1 MNEFFKSETFRLTSK
16 ILLTC
21 ALVCACPVAIILSVF
36 LLSLGGFWTV
46 TICASVLLLP
56 LAIPLIWIKKRKIY
70 LISYVSYLLCFA
82 ILFGTQAGM
91 MIHDDAITI
100 DTAPAI
106 NVYEYLPFEE
116 DSKIVKYDSKTL
128 SFDGLTQD
136 ELPIID
142 GAAAA
147 FPVYSAF
154 VHAVYP
160 ETTELHDGVFEYNNT
175 VNGYAALGL
184 KETDI
189 FIGAAP
195 SKDQIADAEA
205 FGTTFEYTQIGSEAF
220 VFFVNKDNPI
230 ESLTVDQIKGIYSG
244 EITNWSEVGGKDE
257 EIVPFQRNEGSGSQ
271 SMLIRFMGDTP
282 IIEPSTETK
291 IGGMGDI
298 IEDVA
303 DYKNKSTSIGF
314 SFRFYVEG
322 IIKNPDI
329 KMIAIDGVAPT
340 AENIRNGSYPIIA
353 PVYAVTYEGNDNEN
367 VQKLLDWML
376 SEEGQHIIEE
386 TGYVGVGSK

>member
-1 MNEFFKSETFRLTSK
+1 
-16 ILLTC
+16 
-21 ALVCACPVAIILSVF
+21 
-36 LLSLGGFWTV
+36 
-46 TICASVLLLP
+46 
-56 LAIPLIWIKKRKIY
+56 
-70 LISYVSYLLCFA
+70 
-82 ILFGTQAGM
+82 M
-91 MIHDDAITI
+91 MIYDAVITI

-205 FGTTFEYTQIGSEAF
+205 LGTIQS
-220 VFFVNKDNPI
+220 
-230 ESLTVDQIKGIYSG
+230 
-244 EITNWSEVGGKDE
+244 DE
-257 EIVPFQRNEGSGSQ
+257 LKQ
-271 SMLIRFMGDTP
+271 
-282 IIEPSTETK
+282 
-291 IGGMGDI
+291 
-298 IEDVA
+298 
-303 DYKNKSTSIGF
+303 
-314 SFRFYVEG
+314 
-322 IIKNPDI
+322 
-329 KMIAIDGVAPT
+329 
-340 AENIRNGSYPIIA
+340 
-353 PVYAVTYEGNDNEN
+353 
-367 VQKLLDWML
+367 
-376 SEEGQHIIEE
+376 
-386 TGYVGVGSK
+386 